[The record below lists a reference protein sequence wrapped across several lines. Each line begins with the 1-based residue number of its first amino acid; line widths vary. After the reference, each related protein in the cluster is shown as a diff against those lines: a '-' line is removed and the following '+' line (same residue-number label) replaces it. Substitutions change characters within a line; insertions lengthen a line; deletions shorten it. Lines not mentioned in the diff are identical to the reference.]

1 MERGRKGG
9 DQIKFPAKIRQRLKS
24 LDAPDFSLDTKKID
38 KLIANRV
45 VAHVNADAGVA
56 ELLGNEQKET
66 AAAAE
71 IQNLPWT
78 GSIEA
83 QSPDARDVS
92 FEPALDVGVLR
103 VLAGG
108 RSVARLNI
116 AQAFLVDLR

>member
-1 MERGRKGG
+1 M
-9 DQIKFPAKIRQRLKS
+9 RQRFKR
-24 LDAPDFSLDTKKID
+24 LDAPDSPLDAEKID
-38 KLIANRV
+38 ELVANRV
-45 VAHVNADAGVA
+45 VADVEAQSGMAKLFGD
-56 ELLGNEQKET
+56 EQEET

-92 FEPALDVGVLR
+92 FEPASGVGVLR
-103 VLAGG
+103 VVASR
-108 RSVARLNI
+108 RSVAHLNI